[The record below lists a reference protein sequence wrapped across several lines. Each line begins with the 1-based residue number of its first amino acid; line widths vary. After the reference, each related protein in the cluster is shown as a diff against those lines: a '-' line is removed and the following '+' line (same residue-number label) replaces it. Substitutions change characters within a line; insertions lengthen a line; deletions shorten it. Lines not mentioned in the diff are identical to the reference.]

1 MTLLTGFHAV
11 EEKIKSGKGCIALLV
26 AKTGPRGRKIVE
38 LAVKSG
44 IRVSRTG
51 SHELDCRAPENRGIA
66 LEVEDSQPPQFEG
79 LAGYLQSLAPEESAL
94 VVILD
99 EITDPH
105 NYGAILRSCDQFAAG
120 LVLCRSRRTAK
131 HADIIAKTSA
141 GASAWVPVVETPNLS
156 RAVQELKDS
165 GFWVYGADMEGSLLY
180 ETKLPSRL
188 ALVLG
193 GEAGL
198 SRLLKESCDGLI
210 AIPTCGKIDS
220 LNVSVAAG
228 ILLYEAFCRTR
239 RFQ

>member
-11 EEKIKSGKGCIALLV
+11 EEKIKSGKGCLALLV

-38 LAVKSG
+38 LAVKNG
-44 IRVSRTG
+44 IRVNRTG
-51 SHELDCRAPENRGIA
+51 SHELDRRAPDNRGLA
-66 LEVEDSQPPQFEG
+66 LEVEDGQPQQFEG
-79 LAGYLQSLAPEESAL
+79 LAGYLHSLEPQESAL

-120 LVLCRSRRTAK
+120 LVICRSRRNAK

-180 ETKLPSRL
+180 ETKLPDRL
-188 ALVLG
+188 ALILG

-198 SRLLKESCDGLI
+198 SRLLKEGCDGLV

-228 ILLYEAFCRTR
+228 IFLYEAFCRIR
-239 RFQ
+239 RP